1 MNQAEDPTPNHNPMH
16 RVLGNFWILI
26 RGRGAAAIMAFGA
39 TALMARALG
48 PVEFGLVILIHTY
61 VMLIRAL
68 LDFGTGDAIVSF
80 GVAAQDASDKLTL
93 GKLIKVC
100 RRIDKQASIVAALL
114 AWLVA
119 PFFGP
124 AIGMDDPKH
133 VMLLMA
139 YSTILLTPSASSAG
153 GLLRLNDRFDIKG
166 RQMTIAPTIR
176 FLGVLIAWGLA
187 APLETFLAVWGA
199 AYVAET
205 VYLLWQ
211 AKHKYRKQINQSLED
226 GSLKSASLK
235 DFDGLRHF
243 IWVTYWQSNIDL
255 LPKHFTTLLVGHLFG
270 PAEVGLLRLARE
282 IASALSRPALLIRQ
296 VVFTDLTR
304 AWNEGS
310 AAFDLVAYRTALLG
324 GGLGMVFVAL
334 SYFFGEYL
342 LGSLLGP
349 EFIGAKDLLTLML
362 LAATLDLATSPLLSG
377 LYAMGH
383 AIKTLRITMV
393 STALYLVM
401 FVLLTRQFG
410 LIGAGLAASFG
421 AALTLVGMILLM
433 HLNKRAP

>member
-1 MNQAEDPTPNHNPMH
+1 VNQAEDPTPNHNPMH

-48 PVEFGLVILIHTY
+48 PVEFGLVVLIHTY

-68 LDFGTGDAIVSF
+68 LDFGTADAIVRF
-80 GVAAQDASDKLTL
+80 GVPAQDTSDNQTL

-114 AWLVA
+114 ALLVA
-119 PFFGP
+119 PFAGP
-124 AIGMDDPKH
+124 AIGMDTKH
-133 VMLLMA
+133 VLLLMA
-139 YSTILLTPSASSAG
+139 YSTILLTPGVGSAA
-153 GLLRLNDRFDIKG
+153 GLLRLNDRFDIGG

-176 FLGVLIAWGLA
+176 FLGVLMAWGLA
-187 APLETFLAVWGA
+187 APLEIFLAVWGI
-199 AYVAET
+199 AYVAEN

-211 AKHKYRKQINQSLED
+211 AKHKYRRQINQSLVD
-226 GSLKSASLK
+226 SSLKSASLK
-235 DFDGLRHF
+235 DFHGLRHF

-255 LPKHFTTLLVGHLFG
+255 LPKHLTTLLVGNLLG
-270 PAEVGLLRLARE
+270 PAEAGLLRLAKE

-310 AAFDLVAYRTALLG
+310 ASFDVVAYRTAILG
-324 GGLGMVFVAL
+324 GALGMVSPAL
-334 SYFFGEYL
+334 SYLFGEYL
-342 LGSLLGP
+342 LGSLLGT
-349 EFIGAKDLLTLML
+349 EFIAAKGVLTLML

-383 AIKTLRITMV
+383 AMKTLRITLV
-393 STALYLVM
+393 STAIYLLM
-401 FVLLTRQFG
+401 FVFLTRELG
-410 LIGAGLAASFG
+410 LIGAGLAATAG
-421 AALTLVGMILLM
+421 ATFTLIGMIMLM
-433 HLNKRAP
+433 RSKKRPT

>member
-1 MNQAEDPTPNHNPMH
+1 VNQAKDPTPNHNPMH

-48 PVEFGLVILIHTY
+48 PVEFGLVILMHTY
-61 VMLIRAL
+61 VLLIRAL
-68 LDFGTGDAIVSF
+68 LDFGTADAIVRF
-80 GVAAQDASDKLTL
+80 GVPAQDASDNQTL

-100 RRIDKQASIVAALL
+100 RRIDKQASIVATLL
-114 AWLVA
+114 ALIAA
-119 PFFGP
+119 PLAGP
-124 AIGMDDPKH
+124 AIGMDTKH

-139 YSTILLTPSASSAG
+139 YSAILLTSGAGSAA
-153 GLLRLNDRFDIKG
+153 GLLRLNNRFDIGG

-176 FLGVLIAWGLA
+176 FFGVLIAWGLS
-187 APLETFLAVWGA
+187 APLEIFLAVWGI
-199 AYVAET
+199 AYVAEN

-211 AKHKYRKQINQSLED
+211 AKHKYRKQINQALVD
-226 GSLKSASLK
+226 GSLKSASLN

-255 LPKHFTTLLVGHLFG
+255 LPKHFTTLLIGHLLG
-270 PAEVGLLRLARE
+270 PAEAGLLRLARE
-282 IASALSRPALLIRQ
+282 IASALSKPALLIRQ

-310 AAFDLVAYRTALLG
+310 AAFEMVAYRTAFLG
-324 GGLGMVFVAL
+324 GALGLVFVAL

-349 EFIGAKDLLTLML
+349 EFIAAKGVLTLML

-393 STALYLVM
+393 STAVYLLM
-401 FVLLTRQFG
+401 FILLTRQFG
-410 LIGAGLAASFG
+410 LIGAGLAASAG
-421 AALTLVGMILLM
+421 AALTLAGMILLM
-433 HLNKRAP
+433 HSNKRPA

>member
-1 MNQAEDPTPNHNPMH
+1 VNQAEDPTPNHNPMH

-48 PVEFGLVILIHTY
+48 PVEFGLVVLIHTY

-68 LDFGTGDAIVSF
+68 LDFGTADAIVRF
-80 GVAAQDASDKLTL
+80 GVPAQDASDNQTL

-114 AWLVA
+114 ALLVA
-119 PFFGP
+119 PFAGP
-124 AIGMDDPKH
+124 AIGMDTKH
-133 VMLLMA
+133 VLLLMA
-139 YSTILLTPSASSAG
+139 YSTILLTPGVGSAA
-153 GLLRLNDRFDIKG
+153 GLLRLNDRFDIGG

-176 FLGVLIAWGLA
+176 FLGVLMAWGLA
-187 APLETFLAVWGA
+187 APLEIFLAVWGI
-199 AYVAET
+199 AYVAEN

-211 AKHKYRKQINQSLED
+211 AKHKYRRQINQSLVD
-226 GSLKSASLK
+226 SSLKSASLK
-235 DFDGLRHF
+235 DFHGLRHF

-255 LPKHFTTLLVGHLFG
+255 LPKHLTTLLVGHLLG
-270 PAEVGLLRLARE
+270 PAEAGLLRLARE

-304 AWNEGS
+304 TWNEGS
-310 AAFDLVAYRTALLG
+310 QDFEVVAYRTALLG
-324 GGLGMVFVAL
+324 GALGMVFVAL
-334 SYFFGEYL
+334 SYLFGEYL
-342 LGSLLGP
+342 LGSLLGT
-349 EFIGAKDLLTLML
+349 EFIAAKGVLTLML

-383 AIKTLRITMV
+383 AMKTLRITMV
-393 STALYLVM
+393 STAVYLLM

-410 LIGAGLAASFG
+410 LMGAGLAATAG
-421 AALTLVGMILLM
+421 AALTLIGMIMLM
-433 HLNKRAP
+433 RSNKRAA

>member
-1 MNQAEDPTPNHNPMH
+1 VNQAEDPTPNHNPMH

-48 PVEFGLVILIHTY
+48 PVEFGLVVLIHTY

-68 LDFGTGDAIVSF
+68 LDFGTADAIVRF
-80 GVAAQDASDKLTL
+80 GVPAQDTSDNQTL

-114 AWLVA
+114 ALLVA
-119 PFFGP
+119 PFAGP
-124 AIGMDDPKH
+124 AIGMDTKH
-133 VMLLMA
+133 VLLLMA
-139 YSTILLTPSASSAG
+139 YSTILLTPGVGSAA
-153 GLLRLNDRFDIKG
+153 GLLRLNDRFDIGG
-166 RQMTIAPTIR
+166 RQMTIAPSIR
-176 FLGVLIAWGLA
+176 FLGVIIAWGLE
-187 APLETFLAVWGA
+187 APIEAFVAVWGA
-199 AYVAET
+199 AYVAEN

-211 AKHKYRKQINQSLED
+211 AKHKYRVQIKQALA
-226 GSLKSASLK
+226 GVSLKDASLK

-255 LPKHFTTLLVGHLFG
+255 LPKHLTTLLVGHLLG
-270 PAEVGLLRLARE
+270 PAEAGLLRLAKE

-310 AAFDLVAYRTALLG
+310 ASFDVVAYRTAILG
-324 GGLGMVFVAL
+324 GALGMVFVAL
-334 SYFFGEYL
+334 SYFFGAYL
-342 LGSLLGP
+342 LGGLLGA
-349 EFIGAKDLLTLML
+349 EYVAAKDVLTWML

-383 AIKTLRITMV
+383 AMKTLRITLV
-393 STALYLVM
+393 STAIYLLM
-401 FVLLTRQFG
+401 FVFLTRELG
-410 LIGAGLAASFG
+410 LIGAGLAATAG
-421 AALTLVGMILLM
+421 ATFTLIGMIMLM
-433 HLNKRAP
+433 RSKKRPT